1 MTAASGS
8 APKILRAPSKAKS
21 RNFVFFISKIIL
33 CYINTKNFS
42 QISTTN
48 RKILLFYQIYGFKI
62 IIGPYFSTFI
72 TTILR

>member
-21 RNFVFFISKIIL
+21 RNSVFFISKIIL

-42 QISTTN
+42 RISIRN
-48 RKILLFYQIYGFKI
+48 RKILLFYQIYGFKVI
-62 IIGPYFSTFI
+62 IYPHFSTFI
-72 TTILR
+72 ITILR